1 MLNATVSKDHGTKV
15 TATGPVSE
23 MMADV
28 IVMMTAIYN
37 QLLAADQ
44 DAADAF
50 RTGLSNII
58 KDKNGS
64 MWQPINGQKGI
75 IFPKNN

>member
-1 MLNATVSKDHGTKV
+1 MLKASISKDNGTTV

-23 MMADV
+23 VMADV
-28 IVMMTAIYN
+28 IVMMTALYN
-37 QLLAADQ
+37 QLLAADE
-44 DAADAF
+44 DAAEAF
-50 RTGLSNII
+50 RNGLSNII
-58 KDKNGS
+58 KDKNGP